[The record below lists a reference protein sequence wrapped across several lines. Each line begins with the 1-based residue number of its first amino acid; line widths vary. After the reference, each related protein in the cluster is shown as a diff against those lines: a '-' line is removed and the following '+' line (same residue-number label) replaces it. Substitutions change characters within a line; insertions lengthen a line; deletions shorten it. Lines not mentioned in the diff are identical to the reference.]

1 MKKRTV
7 SFGTII
13 AAAVLLSPGHVL
25 ANQFVTGSSSNVNV
39 TLNSSA
45 NWVTIRSVTVTIPA
59 ADALTHGCVAT
70 ASADMAYGGPSG
82 VENQYWFVLSRN
94 NANPLTNTGSER
106 MLELVDNTTVNDPD
120 SKPVSTTQHFTGLTK
135 TNGANGGGSHTF
147 YFLGRKVTAGTATA
161 DVLDASLSVSCIH
174 TP

>member
-106 MLELVDNTTVNDPD
+106 MLELVDN
-120 SKPVSTTQHFTGLTK
+120 K